1 MAFAVMEVK
10 TFARGCGHLVL
21 CPGDAASTHMSELRI
36 VSAEKFAELRAH
48 LRECGYTAEG
58 AGQRLGLKPG
68 ASLEFVSLASRPPIK
83 PEVRDSLDAILHLF
97 LLGESLPS
105 EAVTPFFPSGVW
117 NTMQESGLLGPDAEN
132 PARCVASVALYPIR
146 HLYLVSDRW
155 TNPDHSVRKMF
166 PDIVYPALTG
176 SAKQFIDF
184 TSYEPCD
191 DFVEVCAGT
200 APAALLAAGS
210 AKHTWA
216 TDIAERSLEF
226 AKFNAAL
233 NGISNV
239 VFAKG
244 DLFAPLGDQKFDRIA
259 AHPPYV
265 PVLKPAE
272 IFYGGGEVGEE
283 ITKGIITALPERLK
297 PGGRLYCRTLGTERP
312 GETFEQRIRI
322 WLGEKQGEFDVALFA
337 FQTLEPRQFALQETL
352 NRNGGRDEFYQW
364 ERLFERNKVYELL
377 IGVLVI
383 QRHAEE
389 RPAFTF
395 RRTMRSGAPAAA
407 VERIL
412 HWETE
417 MRKEGAAERM
427 LKVRP
432 AAIQG
437 IQLTVH
443 HLLAGSDIQPQKYTL
458 TIELPFAMDCN
469 VQPWMALLVSKCDGK
484 KTISELFE
492 LAKQN
497 EWIVPETPS
506 EEFLKLVATLI
517 GGGFLEANA
526 VTSPAAAG

>member
-1 MAFAVMEVK
+1 MKVVTAKQFE
-10 TFARGCGHLVL
+10 
-21 CPGDAASTHMSELRI
+21 D
-36 VSAEKFAELRAH
+36 LRAH
-48 LRECGYTAEG
+48 LQASGYTAEG
-58 AGQRLGLKPG
+58 AGKKLGLKPG
-68 ASLEFVSLASRPPIK
+68 APLEFVALASRPPIK
-83 PEVRDSLDAILHLF
+83 AEVRDSLDAIIHLF

-117 NTMQESGLLGPDAEN
+117 NTIQEAGLLGPDAEN
-132 PARCVASVALYPIR
+132 PARCVANVALYPIR

-155 TNPDHSVRKMF
+155 TNPDHSPRKMF

-184 TSYEPCD
+184 TSYEACD

-200 APAALLAAGS
+200 APAALLAAGA

-239 VFAKG
+239 AFAKG

-272 IFYGGGEVGEE
+272 IFYGGGEIGEE

-312 GETFEQRIRI
+312 GETFEQHIRT
-322 WLGEKQGEFDVALFA
+322 WLGQKQREFDVALFT

-352 NRNGGRDEFYQW
+352 NRNGGRDEFFQW
-364 ERLFERNKVYELL
+364 EKLFERNNVYELVIGL
-377 IGVLVI
+377 IVI

-395 RRTMRSGAPAAA
+395 RRAMRSSAPAAA

-412 HWETE
+412 RWETE
-417 MRKEGAAERM
+417 MRRAGAAER
-427 LKVRP
+427 LLEVRP
-432 AAIQG
+432 SAIQG
-437 IQLTVH
+437 IQLTVQ
-443 HLLAGSDIQPQKYTL
+443 HLLTGGDIQPQKYTL

-492 LAKQN
+492 FAKENQ
-497 EWIVPETPS
+497 WIVPETPR
-506 EEFLKLVATLI
+506 EEFLKLMGTLI
-517 GGGFLEANA
+517 GGGFLEATA
-526 VTSPAAAG
+526 LTSPAAAG